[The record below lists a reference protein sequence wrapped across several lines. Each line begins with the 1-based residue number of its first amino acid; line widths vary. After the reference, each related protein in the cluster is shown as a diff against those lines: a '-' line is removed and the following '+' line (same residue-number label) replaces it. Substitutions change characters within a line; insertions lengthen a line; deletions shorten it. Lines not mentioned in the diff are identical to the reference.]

1 MRSSGPMKAQ
11 PDPEDLIAMRSARL
25 HFPALK
31 LPPDL
36 AAPAIALSRV
46 DQRQF

>member
-1 MRSSGPMKAQ
+1 MKAQ

-36 AAPAIALSRV
+36 AGRPATSVAIDKAP
-46 DQRQF
+46 F